1 MLKSR
6 SRTTGDM
13 PVTAVSSRSSGSS
26 KKPPSI
32 KSPSLKRTLSTPPS
46 TTTPKRGE
54 LSSLKKI
61 IKEDRTGKDRAIIA
75 VVSQDQVAALER
87 KIYTSKWKFWA
98 GKRKDRDGARIA
110 GTDPTRQ
117 VRIRSG

>member
-6 SRTTGDM
+6 SKTTGDVS
-13 PVTAVSSRSSGSS
+13 VTAVSSRGSS

-32 KSPSLKRTLSTPPS
+32 KAPSLKRTVSTPPS
-46 TTTPKRGE
+46 AGKSPRGE
-54 LSSLKKI
+54 LSSLKRI

-75 VVSQDQVAALER
+75 VVSQDQVADLER

-98 GKRKDRDGARIA
+98 GKQEGRGGARIA
-110 GTDPTRQ
+110 DTDPARQGKTR
-117 VRIRSG
+117 SE

>member
-6 SRTTGDM
+6 SKTTGDVS
-13 PVTAVSSRSSGSS
+13 VTAVSSRGSS

-32 KSPSLKRTLSTPPS
+32 KSPSLKRTLSTPSS
-46 TTTPKRGE
+46 TNKPQRGE

-75 VVSQDQVAALER
+75 VVSQDQVADLER

-98 GKRKDRDGARIA
+98 GKQNRSRGGARIH
-110 GTDPTRQ
+110 R
-117 VRIRSG
+117 RH